1 MAEETQALIRFKE
14 GWAEDGTGED
24 GLPRYRPTVRIVK
37 SVPPFTQVE
46 YEATQQ
52 DFDDYPEPYRLF
64 MKEQGARVQQAGE
77 AGFPLALWPVVSVA
91 QFKMLTDRDI
101 TTVEQLAKYAGRR
114 DSTMPGD
121 LIELADRARAM
132 MAMSANVGKFEGQ
145 LRDRDAQIDV
155 LKEQVRELQASLS
168 AANALVNTLKQRVA

>member
-14 GWAEDGTGED
+14 GWAEDGTGDD

-37 SVPPFTQVE
+37 SVPPLTQVE
-46 YEATQQ
+46 YEATQA
-52 DFDDYPEPYRLF
+52 DFDDYPGPYQLF
-64 MKEQGARVQQAGE
+64 MKEQAARTQKPGE

-114 DSTMPGD
+114 DSSMPGD
-121 LIELADRARAM
+121 LVELADRARAM

-145 LRDRDAQIDV
+145 LRDRDGQIEV
-155 LKEQVRELQASLS
+155 LKEQLKEAHASLS
-168 AANALVNTLKQRVA
+168 AANALVHTLKQRVA